1 MSQDWVIY
9 KELIKVKVMV
19 SVWKTAVCVAAC
31 LVASGH
37 AAAAAPEGQLQGVGL
52 GSLRLVDESEGMKVR
67 GLSSRSYSMGVAS
80 LSVLIYDP
88 ATGSQTNID
97 IAHFSNSSSEATV
110 SDPTSTAVEGVVGF
124 TGLGIEI
131 GGFRANLSQG
141 ALFFGGQSATQGNF
155 SVNSLN
161 VPRFR

>member
-1 MSQDWVIY
+1 MRINSSFAKAIGGIALTLITAGFSEA
-9 KELIKVKVMV
+9 KNPELSFRDI
-19 SVWKTAVCVAAC
+19 
-31 LVASGH
+31 
-37 AAAAAPEGQLQGVGL
+37 GL
-52 GSLRLVDESEGMKVR
+52 GGLEVCDDAQGMRVR
-67 GLSSRSYSMGVAS
+67 GQSSRSYSMGVAS

-97 IAHFSNSSSEATV
+97 IAHFSNSESSAMV
-110 SDPTSTAVEGVVGF
+110 SDPTSAAVEGVVGF

-141 ALFFGGQSATQGNF
+141 ALFFGGQTATQGNF
-155 SVNSLN
+155 SVHSLN